1 LRFIKRNVKT
11 NSIKT
16 KELAYKTYVRPK
28 VEYCSVVWDPWQKQ
42 QINQIEMIQRRAARI
57 LEDDRFLISGY
68 VDDFIFVSYMPTLPI
83 YAVVYRFVKSST
95 AYRF

>member
-1 LRFIKRNVKT
+1 VGENGCNKANASLRFIIRNVKT

-42 QINQIEMIQRRAARI
+42 QIW
-57 LEDDRFLISGY
+57 
-68 VDDFIFVSYMPTLPI
+68 
-83 YAVVYRFVKSST
+83 
-95 AYRF
+95 